1 MLRPMVWSVAGLVHA
16 AGDAIAA
23 RFSACAVAGELSGFT
38 RAASGHCYFSL
49 KDGDGTAALIRCA
62 MFKRAASLLDFQPS
76 DGLQVQL
83 RGRLA
88 VYEPRG
94 ELQFVVESMTP
105 DGDGALYAQFLRLKL
120 KLTAEGLFE
129 AARKRSVAA
138 FPRRIGVVTST
149 AGAALHDVIASI
161 ARRAPHVELL
171 IYPSVVQGADA
182 PQSLCAA
189 IEEAGRRRE
198 VDTLIVCRG
207 GGSLQDLWAFNDERV
222 VRSIAACP
230 IPIVSGVGHETDTTL
245 ADFVAD
251 LRATTP
257 TAAAELAVPSTD
269 ALLAGLSHA
278 AESILRSTQR
288 AIDTRWQR
296 LDSLSSRLLRPA
308 EAMYRQA
315 RSLDLWASR
324 LRMAA
329 RARWTLAEVEL
340 TGRGTRLVRS
350 GARVTE
356 RHGVALAR
364 LAARLQGLDPS
375 AVLQRGY
382 AWLNADDGAPL
393 TSARQLTTG
402 GSVSAAMSD
411 GSARLRVISVDLDR

>member
-1 MLRPMVWSVAGLVHA
+1 MVWSVAGLVHA

-49 KDGDGTAALIRCA
+49 KDGDGAAALIRCA

-105 DGDGALYAQFLRLKL
+105 DGDGALYAQFLRMKL
-120 KLTAEGLFE
+120 KLTAEGLFD
-129 AARKRSVAA
+129 AARKRPIAA

-329 RARWTLAEVEL
+329 RARWTHAEVEL

-356 RHGVALAR
+356 RHGVALDR

-375 AVLQRGY
+375 TVLQRGY